1 MRIARPLASLL
12 FAALTVLNAAPAQA
26 GVGLVPLQVHEPTT
40 GTRMPAMLFH
50 PTAQQTGVTQVGPY
64 RVQAA
69 FAAPR
74 PQQRHPLVLLS
85 HGHGGSALGHHPLAT
100 ALADAGYVVAA
111 IEHAGDSHA
120 DQSGFGT
127 ERVLL
132 GRAWHVS
139 SLLDTLLQDPQLAAL
154 IDPQRVGVAG
164 FSAGGHTSLML
175 LGAVPDLRNRERYC
189 QLQPQDPELCL
200 QPAANAP
207 ALSQRRALADPRI
220 RAAFVMAPL
229 GVFFDPPALQAVT
242 RPVFVHAAM
251 ADTVLLPRW
260 NALAVRD
267 GVAALS
273 GWRGVVGADHF
284 VYLAPCP
291 APMAHALPT
300 LCRDAAGIDR
310 HQVQAQVAAD
320 AVAFFNRTLA
330 AQPAG
335 APPH

>member
-1 MRIARPLASLL
+1 MRIARPLATLL
-12 FAALTVLNAAPAQA
+12 FAALTMPGAAPALA

-50 PTAQQTGVTQVGPY
+50 PTAQQTGITEVGPY
-64 RVQAA
+64 RVHAA
-69 FAAPR
+69 FAAQR
-74 PQQRHPLVLLS
+74 PQQRHPLVLVS

-100 ALADAGYVVAA
+100 ALANAGYVVAA

-132 GRAWHVS
+132 GRAWQIS
-139 SLLDTLLQDPQLAAL
+139 SLLDTLLQDPQLAAM
-154 IDPQRVGVAG
+154 IDPQRIGVAG
-164 FSAGGHTSLML
+164 FSAGGHTSLVL

-189 QLQPQDPELCL
+189 QKQPQDLQLCL

-207 ALSQRRALADPRI
+207 ALNQYRALSDPRI

-229 GVFFDPPALQAVT
+229 GVFFDQPALRAVT

-251 ADTVLLPRW
+251 ADSVLLPRW
-260 NALAVRD
+260 NALAVRE
-267 GVAALS
+267 GVAALA
-273 GWRGVVGADHF
+273 GWRGVVGADHH

-291 APMAHALPT
+291 AAMAHALPE
-300 LCRDAAGIDR
+300 LCVDAAGINRRD
-310 HQVQAQVAAD
+310 VQAQLAAD
-320 AVAFFNRTLA
+320 AVAFFNDTLA
-330 AQPAG
+330 AQAEGTTSP
-335 APPH
+335 